1 MTVVDERIERL
12 NRISERRLIDPD
24 DSMPGVVG
32 SGRLLP
38 DELLS
43 VHGLGL
49 DLSAEQKAK
58 LSREEVASMFDA
70 GIRFEAVLESGF
82 ALQLVWADDLTDP
95 RAVYLLHEMGE
106 ETRHQRLFA
115 RVLSQIAP
123 EARNPLADS
132 WILDRLD
139 RLSTAWITRHLA
151 MLYVMVLG
159 GEEIPDLF
167 QKRASEHPDT
177 DAFLAEV
184 NRYHRQEEAR
194 HLSFARSMLP
204 EVWRQAG
211 WIERTV
217 VRRIGP
223 ILIGQMFTLM
233 VHPGVY
239 ATVGLDPWK
248 TWKAANQTPERIA
261 LKEEATRPVLAALLD
276 AGVLRKGRVPS
287 GWRTLCGV
295 DRHGRPVLSP
305 A

>member
-1 MTVVDERIERL
+1 MIDERIERL

-24 DSMPGVVG
+24 DSMPGEVG
-32 SGRLLP
+32 PGRLVP

-49 DLSAEQKAK
+49 DLTAEQKTK

-82 ALQLVWADDLTDP
+82 ALQLVWAEDLTDA
-95 RAVYLLHEMGE
+95 RAIYLLHEMGE

-132 WILDRLD
+132 WILGRLD

-167 QKRASEHPDT
+167 QKRAAEHPDT
-177 DAFLAEV
+177 DPFLAEV

-204 EVWRQAG
+204 EVWRRAG

-217 VRRIGP
+217 VRRVGP
-223 ILIGQMFTLM
+223 IAIGQMFTLM

-261 LKEEATRPVLAALLD
+261 LKQEATRPVLAALLE
-276 AGVLRKGRVPS
+276 AGVLRKGRVPR

-295 DRHGRPVLSP
+295 DRHGRPTTSL